1 MASSAPSPVAI
12 NATQQIT
19 TRLTP
24 TNYPSWHAQF
34 KSLLLGYNLYGYID
48 GTLTCPSST
57 NPDAA
62 PTAAYTHWFQQ
73 DKLILNATLTSVSD
87 FVIPFIAASKTTSQ
101 AWNKLTKLY
110 ASRSRT
116 RVMQFKE
123 DLTLLQCGTCT
134 VTEFLYSIKSIA
146 DEFALI
152 DAPLSADDITLYV
165 LNGLGPEYR
174 EMVAPIRAHES
185 ALSFEE
191 LHDLP
196 IGHESYLKRLD
207 INPPSLV
214 VTAHNTQRKDHRFS
228 KRQPWSSLNAATQK
242 YDSKSQPRYFRQQKY
257 TPKCQQCDQLGH
269 VAKYCP
275 QLHTRKATANCTT
288 ASPSPDQRWL
298 IDSAASHNITS

>member
-1 MASSAPSPVAI
+1 M
-12 NATQQIT
+12 
-19 TRLTP
+19 
-24 TNYPSWHAQF
+24 
-34 KSLLLGYNLYGYID
+34 
-48 GTLTCPSST
+48 
-57 NPDAA
+57 
-62 PTAAYTHWFQQ
+62 
-73 DKLILNATLTSVSD
+73 
-87 FVIPFIAASKTTSQ
+87 
-101 AWNKLTKLY
+101 
-110 ASRSRT
+110 
-116 RVMQFKE
+116 
-123 DLTLLQCGTCT
+123 
-134 VTEFLYSIKSIA
+134 SIA
-146 DEFALI
+146 DELALI

-185 ALSFEE
+185 SLSFEE
-191 LHDLP
+191 LYDLL

-228 KRQPWSSLNAATQK
+228 KRQPWSSPNAATQK

-257 TPKCQQCDQLGH
+257 TPKCQYCDQLGH

-298 IDSAASHNITS
+298 IDSAASHNITSQVSNLHLHSEYDGTNEVLIGDGSGLKITHSGSLTLPFPKHTFQIQNTLCVPTINQNLISVHHFTKHNNVFLEFHPSCFFVKD